1 MKILLAVD
9 GSDYTRRM
17 LDYVASN
24 TALFDASHE
33 YTLFNAQPQ
42 LPGHAASVVGG
53 DAVRQYHEDEAKQVL
68 DPALA
73 TLSGRGL
80 KASATWKAGPAG
92 ETIGEFAEQGGY
104 GLVIMGSHGHG
115 ALGRIVMG
123 SVANRVLAH
132 CSVPVLLIR

>member
-17 LDYVASN
+17 LDYVAAN

-33 YTLFNAQPQ
+33 YTVFNAQPQ
-42 LPGHAASVVGG
+42 LPNRAASMVGSQ
-53 DAVRQYHEDEAKQVL
+53 AVQQYHEEEARPVL
-68 DPALA
+68 DAAVA
-73 TLSGRGL
+73 TLKGRGL
-80 KASATWKAGPAG
+80 NASGTWKAGPAG
-92 ETIGEFAEQGGY
+92 ETIADFAEKGGY

-115 ALGRIVMG
+115 ALGRMVMG

-132 CSVPVLLIR
+132 CGVPVLLIR

>member
-17 LDYVASN
+17 LDYVAAN
-24 TALFDASHE
+24 TSLFDAAHE
-33 YTLFNAQPQ
+33 YTVFNAQPQ
-42 LPGHAASVVGG
+42 LPHRAASMVGG
-53 DAVRQYHEDEAKQVL
+53 QAVQEYHEEEARQVV
-68 DPALA
+68 DPAVA
-73 TLSGRGL
+73 TLQARGL
-80 KASATWKAGPAG
+80 KAGAAWKAGPAG
-92 ETIGEFAEQGGY
+92 ETIGEYAEQGGY

>member
-33 YTLFNAQPQ
+33 YTVFNAQPQ
-42 LPGHAASVVGG
+42 LPGHAASMVGG
-53 DAVRQYHEDEAKQVL
+53 EAIRGYHEEEARKAL

-73 TLSGRGL
+73 ALAGRGL
-80 KASATWKAGPAG
+80 KATAAWKAGPAG
-92 ETIGEFAEQGGY
+92 ETIAEYAEQGGY

-115 ALGRIVMG
+115 ALGRMVMG

-132 CSVPVLLIR
+132 CGVPVLLIR